1 MQDKIEKIGN
11 SLIQHGEFNN
21 RIYLMKLDK
30 KDYPQIIKKLE
41 QLAKSKGY
49 NKIFGKVREQHLDD
63 FIAAGYETEAYIPD
77 FFGNGARAHF
87 IGKFFDENR
96 KSDIKNEVINKVIN
110 LAEEKPNIDTQPE
123 INPEFRYKVA
133 EKSDGSAMVKVYQEV
148 FPTYPFPIH
157 DPEYIRQTMDEN
169 VIYFG
174 IWEKDRLVALSSA
187 EMDQDEKN
195 VEMTDFAT
203 LPEYRGNGFA
213 LFLLAKME
221 DKMKEMGIKPFYT
234 IARAVSFGM
243 NITFS
248 KMGYQFTGT
257 LKNNTNISG
266 NIESMNV
273 WYKHP

>member
-11 SLIQHGEFNN
+11 SLIQHGKFNN
-21 RIYLMKLDK
+21 RIYLMKLDR

-49 NKIFGKVREQHLDD
+49 TKIFGKVREQHLDD
-63 FIAAGYETEAYIPD
+63 FIAGGYETEAYIPN
-77 FFGNGARAHF
+77 FFGNGDRAHF
-87 IGKFFDENR
+87 IGKFFDEKR
-96 KSDIKNEVINKVIN
+96 KSDIKNKVINKVIN
-110 LAEEKPNIDTQPE
+110 LAEEKPAIETPPE

-133 EKSDGSAMVKVYQEV
+133 EKSDASAMVKVYQEV

-157 DPEYIRQTMDEN
+157 DPQYIRQTMDEN

-221 DKMKEMGIKPFYT
+221 DKMKEMGIKTFYT